1 MGASSDLEA
10 SVFCG
15 FWRSTSSSAVVFTA
29 CGLVLCSRCR
39 VHVQARQNPR
49 RSAALEHLG
58 VHVRCPSL
66 HSGGL
71 FECMRL
77 CALPMPCCSTSKFP
91 ALHRPPRQPGNSAT
105 RRGEGPASVRHVEA
119 PGSQGPG
126 PFCFHQPQSNFCETQ
141 PCWPSLVRTLA
152 QPCFFS
158 SVLTTSY
165 FLSLATMRCWV
176 PMPARRLAVLT
187 LTR

>member
-1 MGASSDLEA
+1 MLGASSDLEA

-15 FWRSTSSSAVVFTA
+15 SWRSTSSSAVVFTA

-91 ALHRPPRQPGNSAT
+91 ALHRPKAARQQRDKEGRRPRVRAPCGSARQPGAWPPSPFTSPRAT
-105 RRGEGPASVRHVEA
+105 FARPSPAGPRWCA
-119 PGSQGPG
+119 P
-126 PFCFHQPQSNFCETQ
+126 
-141 PCWPSLVRTLA
+141 WPSPA
-152 QPCFFS
+152 FS
-158 SVLTTSY
+158 PG
-165 FLSLATMRCWV
+165 F
-176 PMPARRLAVLT
+176 
-187 LTR
+187 

>member
-1 MGASSDLEA
+1 MWILAQHIVECGCFHRLRSCSLLPLSRACSSSPKSTQERRPGAS
-10 SVFCG
+10 
-15 FWRSTSSSAVVFTA
+15 
-29 CGLVLCSRCR
+29 
-39 VHVQARQNPR
+39 
-49 RSAALEHLG
+49 G

-91 ALHRPPRQPGNSAT
+91 ALHRPPRQPGNSAA

>member
-1 MGASSDLEA
+1 MLGASSDLEA

-15 FWRSTSSSAVVFTA
+15 SWRSTSSSAVVFTA

-77 CALPMPCCSTSKFP
+77 CALPMPCCSTSRFP
-91 ALHRPPRQPGNSAT
+91 ALHRPQ
-105 RRGEGPASVRHVEA
+105 
-119 PGSQGPG
+119 GSQATARQGGSKAPRPCAMWKRPAARDLAPSAFTSPRATFARPSPAGPRWCA
-126 PFCFHQPQSNFCETQ
+126 P
-141 PCWPSLVRTLA
+141 WPSPA
-152 QPCFFS
+152 FS
-158 SVLTTSY
+158 
-165 FLSLATMRCWV
+165 
-176 PMPARRLAVLT
+176 PAF
-187 LTR
+187 

>member
-15 FWRSTSSSAVVFTA
+15 SWRSTSSSAVVFTA

-91 ALHRPPRQPGNSAT
+91 ALHRPKAARQQRDKEGRRPRVRAPCGSARQPGTWPLLLSPAPEQLL
-105 RRGEGPASVRHVEA
+105 RDPALLALAGAHLGPA
-119 PGSQGPG
+119 
-126 PFCFHQPQSNFCETQ
+126 
-141 PCWPSLVRTLA
+141 LL
-152 QPCFFS
+152 
-158 SVLTTSY
+158 
-165 FLSLATMRCWV
+165 FLQRSDHIVFLE
-176 PMPARRLAVLT
+176 LGHDAVLGAHAGPQVGG
-187 LTR
+187 LDLD